1 MLHFDKNIKLQIN
14 VTLLAFEKLFGN
26 DFDSCALSGKEKNT
40 LYDFWNVKVVTVLV
54 YIKSYCDKSIYSFS
68 GIYQYLQKL
77 SSAILYGKV

>member
-40 LYDFWNVKVVTVLV
+40 LYDFWNVKVVTVL
-54 YIKSYCDKSIYSFS
+54 
-68 GIYQYLQKL
+68 YQYLQKL